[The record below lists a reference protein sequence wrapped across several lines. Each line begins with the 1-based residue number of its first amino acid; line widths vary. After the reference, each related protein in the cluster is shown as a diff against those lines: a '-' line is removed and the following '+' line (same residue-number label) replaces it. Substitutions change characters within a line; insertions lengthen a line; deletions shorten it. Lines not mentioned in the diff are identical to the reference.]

1 MIGLPPFSRYIRIH
15 DAAVKPGCIH
25 LTYLNKKSPLLMG
38 FLMSSDRREYY
49 SFKDIILFNKSCSDF
64 SISPSLDAKAVNL
77 AITSLSFSL
86 EEKVTSSFVKAG
98 RFGLFIKLKNSP
110 FSVDVK
116 PSIELMFSAKKPF
129 SKNQYTIGNQ
139 RNPKEPQRKSS
150 EILRT
155 S

>member
-1 MIGLPPFSRYIRIH
+1 
-15 DAAVKPGCIH
+15 
-25 LTYLNKKSPLLMG
+25 MG

-64 SISPSLDAKAVNL
+64 SISPSLDARAVNL

-110 FSVDVK
+110 FEGDMITHDYIAPESIGKPPSQLGREQDIFALSVIIFQLFQNLNLLFFLEVFYIFFMVLFFDLI
-116 PSIELMFSAKKPF
+116 PH
-129 SKNQYTIGNQ
+129 
-139 RNPKEPQRKSS
+139 
-150 EILRT
+150 
-155 S
+155 